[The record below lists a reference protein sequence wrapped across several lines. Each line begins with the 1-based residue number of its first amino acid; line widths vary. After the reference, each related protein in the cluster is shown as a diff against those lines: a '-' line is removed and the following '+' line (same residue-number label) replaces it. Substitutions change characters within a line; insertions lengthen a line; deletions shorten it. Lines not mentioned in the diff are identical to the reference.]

1 MPIAKDIMTQN
12 LITVKKDLPIK
23 ELSKIFIEHKING
36 IPVVD
41 NNGKL
46 IGIVTEEDLI
56 DQNKNLHIPTV
67 ISLFDAVIYLESDK
81 KFTDD
86 VRKLTGTTVADIY
99 TSKVITIT
107 PETTL
112 NDCANLMAEK
122 NIHSLPVLENGALV
136 GIVGKIDLIRG
147 LAQE

>member
-1 MPIAKDIMTQN
+1 MQIAKDIMTQN

-67 ISLFDAVIYLESDK
+67 ISLFAPMSI
-81 KFTDD
+81 
-86 VRKLTGTTVADIY
+86 
-99 TSKVITIT
+99 
-107 PETTL
+107 
-112 NDCANLMAEK
+112 
-122 NIHSLPVLENGALV
+122 LP
-136 GIVGKIDLIRG
+136 LIAPR
-147 LAQE
+147 L

>member
-1 MPIAKDIMTQN
+1 MPTAKDIMTRKI
-12 LITVKKDLPIK
+12 ITVKKDLPIK
-23 ELSKIFIEHKING
+23 DLSKIFIESRVNG

-41 NNGKL
+41 NNDKL
-46 IGIVTEEDLI
+46 IGIVTENDLI

-81 KFTDD
+81 KFTED
-86 VRKLTGTTVADIY
+86 VRKLTGSTVGDIY

-107 PETTL
+107 PETSL
-112 NDCANLMAEK
+112 NDCATIMAEK
-122 NIHSLPVLENGALV
+122 NIHTLPVLENGKLV
-136 GIVGKIDLIRG
+136 GIIGKIDLIKG